1 MPKKDDRERRYRIYR
16 DFHDKKIGVKQAEA
30 QFRDLGLEQWEI
42 DLYLYNDQTGPG
54 DDE

>member
-1 MPKKDDRERRYRIYR
+1 MPKKDDRERRRIY
-16 DFHDKKIGVKQAEA
+16 FEFEAKKISAKQAEA

-42 DLYLYNDQTGPG
+42 DMYLYNDQTGPE